1 MSGITSSIP
10 DRGSGFYSYRSRHS
24 EMGAAC
30 GTYGGRERGAQG
42 SGGET

>member
-1 MSGITSSIP
+1 MSRMNMIAIG
-10 DRGSGFYSYRSRHS
+10 
-24 EMGAAC
+24 AC